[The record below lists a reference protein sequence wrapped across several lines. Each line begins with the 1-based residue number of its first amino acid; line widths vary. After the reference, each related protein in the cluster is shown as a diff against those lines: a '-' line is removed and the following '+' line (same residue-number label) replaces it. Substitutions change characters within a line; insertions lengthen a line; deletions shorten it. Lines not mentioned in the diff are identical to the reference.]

1 MNIRPWRGVVKTQ
14 CFTVVTRCAQL
25 AGLAITTGTI
35 CAVSAEELVVDPVA
49 AAHRLLGATLTG
61 RGVRAVVVE
70 VEAYGGVPDGPWPD
84 AAAHSYRGRS
94 GRNAVMFGPPGRLYT
109 YRSHGIHVCANVA
122 CGPDGT
128 AAAVLLRAGAVE
140 TGTEVAQARRGESV
154 RGVAL
159 ARGPGNLCS
168 ALGIAM
174 DDNGIDLF
182 DPDGP
187 VTLTLNDAD
196 DALVALSGPR
206 VGVSQAADRPW
217 RLWLAGRP
225 EVSAY
230 RRSPR
235 APGPGASD

>member
-1 MNIRPWRGVVKTQ
+1 VG
-14 CFTVVTRCAQL
+14 AGQL
-25 AGLAITTGTI
+25 L
-35 CAVSAEELVVDPVA
+35 VDPVQ

-61 RGVRAVVVE
+61 RGVSGIVVE

-94 GRNAVMFGPPGRLYT
+94 PRNGIMFGPPGRLYT
-109 YRSHGIHVCANVA
+109 YRSHGIHVCANVS

-128 AAAVLLRAGAVE
+128 AAAVLLRAAAVE
-140 TGTEVAQARRGESV
+140 DGADAAQARRGESI
-154 RGVAL
+154 RPVAL

-168 ALGIAM
+168 ALGITMA
-174 DDNGIDLF
+174 DNGIDLF
-182 DPDGP
+182 DPVSP
-187 VTLTLNDAD
+187 VTLRLGEAHE
-196 DALVALSGPR
+196 AVSGPR

-217 RLWLAGRP
+217 RLWIAGRP

-235 APGPGASD
+235 APAPGASD

>member
-1 MNIRPWRGVVKTQ
+1 
-14 CFTVVTRCAQL
+14 
-25 AGLAITTGTI
+25 
-35 CAVSAEELVVDPVA
+35 VSAGELLVDPVE
-49 AAHRLLGATLTG
+49 AAHRLLGATLVG
-61 RGVRAVVVE
+61 REASGIVVE

-94 GRNAVMFGPPGRLYT
+94 GRNGVMFGPPGRLYT
-109 YRSHGIHVCANVA
+109 YRSHGIHVCANVS
-122 CGPDGT
+122 CGPDGI
-128 AAAVLLRAGAVE
+128 AAAVLLRAAVIKD
-140 TGTEVAQARRGESV
+140 GVDVAQARRGAAV
-154 RGVAL
+154 RTVAL

-168 ALGIAM
+168 ALGITM
-174 DDNGIDLF
+174 SDNGLDLF

-187 VTLTLNDAD
+187 VTLTLNA
-196 DALVALSGPR
+196 AQGVVAGPR

-235 APGPGASD
+235 APAPGASD

>member
-1 MNIRPWRGVVKTQ
+1 MRSGQRVAA
-14 CFTVVTRCAQL
+14 R
-25 AGLAITTGTI
+25 
-35 CAVSAEELVVDPVA
+35 ELTVDPVA

-61 RGVRAVVVE
+61 RGVRAIIVE

-84 AAAHSYRGRS
+84 ASAHSYRGLNS
-94 GRNAVMFGPPGRLYT
+94 RNAVMFGPPGRLYT
-109 YRSHGIHVCANVA
+109 YRSHGIHVCANVSCA
-122 CGPDGT
+122 PEGT
-128 AAAVLLRAGAVE
+128 AAAVLLRAAAVE
-140 TGTEVAQARRGESV
+140 DGVDVARTRRGELV
-154 RGVAL
+154 RAAAL

-168 ALGIAM
+168 ALGITM

-187 VTLTLNDAD
+187 LTLELNAPLT
-196 DALVALSGPR
+196 AVSGPR
-206 VGVSQAADRPW
+206 VGISQAADRPW

-235 APGPGASD
+235 APAPGGSD

>member
-1 MNIRPWRGVVKTQ
+1 MTADP
-14 CFTVVTRCAQL
+14 
-25 AGLAITTGTI
+25 
-35 CAVSAEELVVDPVA
+35 LVADPVSV
-49 AAHRLLGATLTG
+49 AHRLLGATITG
-61 RGVRAVVVE
+61 RGVRGVVVE
-70 VEAYGGVPDGPWPD
+70 VEAYGGIPDGPWPD
-84 AAAHSYRGRS
+84 AAAHSYRGLS

-128 AAAVLLRAGAVE
+128 AAAVLLRACTIVDGAD
-140 TGTEVAQARRGESV
+140 VAQCRRGAAV
-154 RGVAL
+154 RSVAL

-168 ALGIAM
+168 ALGITM

-182 DPDGP
+182 AAESP
-187 VTLTLNDAD
+187 VTLRLNDS
-196 DALVALSGPR
+196 VAAVAGPR

-235 APGPGASD
+235 APAPGASD

>member
-1 MNIRPWRGVVKTQ
+1 MSAG
-14 CFTVVTRCAQL
+14 QL
-25 AGLAITTGTI
+25 
-35 CAVSAEELVVDPVA
+35 SVDPVE

-61 RGVRAVVVE
+61 RGVTGIVVE

-84 AAAHSYRGRS
+84 ASAHSYRGRS
-94 GRNAVMFGPPGRLYT
+94 SRNGVMFGPPGRLYT
-109 YRSHGIHVCANVA
+109 YRSHGIHVCANVS

-128 AAAVLLRAGAVE
+128 AAAVLLRAAVIEDGAD
-140 TGTEVAQARRGESV
+140 VAQARRGEAV

-168 ALGIAM
+168 ALGISM
-174 DDNGIDLF
+174 SDNGIDLF
-182 DPDGP
+182 DRDGP
-187 VTLTLNDAD
+187 VTLTLNAVNG
-196 DALVALSGPR
+196 AVAGPR

-235 APGPGASD
+235 APAPGASD